1 MKTGPREI
9 TKAEGLAV
17 SQGIDTLQLPGEP
30 HTPPPQKTSPRS
42 RKRFLK

>member
-30 HTPPPQKTSPRS
+30 NPTPPKKSSP
-42 RKRFLK
+42 